1 MESFKGTGATLSLRW
16 HPQLRAVSALSKK
29 NWSWLWGNFWNIIV
43 HTNVH
48 NILYILHSASFYIFW
63 SYDETVAH
71 NNVELHGSTLDDAD
85 FCVLV
90 IFRLR
95 STVLDCLKKF
105 QFVFY
110 VNFREKKKERKGSW
124 LLEPL
129 DKFLQIISLSL
140 FLIQVILAWNKSIM
154 APIKL
159 LSAAPLLIVVKV
171 F

>member
-110 VNFREKKKERKGSW
+110 VNFRKKRKKEKVADYW
-124 LLEPL
+124 NH
-129 DKFLQIISLSL
+129 
-140 FLIQVILAWNKSIM
+140 LINSCRSYHYLYFWSKSYLHEIRV
-154 APIKL
+154 L
-159 LSAAPLLIVVKV
+159 WHQ
-171 F
+171 